1 MTSTYQ
7 LQREAELHRQELS
20 SSLDGLRTAATP
32 SYVTTEVLNL
42 AKDSSLAIAKALAD
56 QARANPIPALLIGA
70 GLVMMLTR
78 AANAPTRGTDH
89 GPDMFDKT
97 GATLRS
103 AAGAGAD
110 AARDTA
116 DSIRRTAHDTAHRAS
131 DLASDAARRAVGA
144 AAGVSETIGSVGKSA
159 SDAARDA
166 VGKAGELGSAALET
180 ARTTAEQVRDG
191 TASTASGL
199 MQQGQQTARDLT
211 DRARQASGTT
221 RNYVSTLADEQ
232 PIVVA
237 ALGAAIGAA
246 IGAALP
252 MTAGERQYLG
262 GASARVKQA
271 GRDTISKVAEVVKT
285 EKLGDDLK
293 SRVGDMTGKVI
304 SALSQELSGGK
315 AEERTDGQ
323 H

>member
-1 MTSTYQ
+1 MTTSHH

-42 AKDSSLAIAKALAD
+42 AKDSSLSIAKALAE

-78 AANAPTRGTDH
+78 AANTSAGGAYRGP
-89 GPDMFDKT
+89 GLFDKAGT
-97 GATLRS
+97 ALKS
-103 AAGAGAD
+103 AAGMGAD
-110 AARDTA
+110 AVRDTA
-116 DSIRRTAHDTAHRAS
+116 DSVQRTANDTAHRAG
-131 DLASDAARRAVGA
+131 DMASDAVRRTASA
-144 AAGVSETIGSVGKSA
+144 ASGVSETVDSVAHNVRSQ
-159 SDAARDA
+159 ARETLS
-166 VGKAGELGSAALET
+166 KAGEVGSAVLET
-180 ARTTAEQVRDG
+180 ARITADQVRDG
-191 TASTASGL
+191 VSTTASGL
-199 MQQGQQTARDLT
+199 LQQGQQTARQLADQ
-211 DRARQASGTT
+211 AQQASGSA
-221 RNYVSTLADEQ
+221 RIYVSTMAEEQ

-262 GASARVKQA
+262 STSARVKQA

-285 EKLGDDLK
+285 EK
-293 SRVGDMTGKVI
+293 VGDGLASKV
-304 SALSQELSGGK
+304 SDVTDKVAKTVTQELGGGQG
-315 AEERTDGQ
+315 EDHHER
-323 H
+323 